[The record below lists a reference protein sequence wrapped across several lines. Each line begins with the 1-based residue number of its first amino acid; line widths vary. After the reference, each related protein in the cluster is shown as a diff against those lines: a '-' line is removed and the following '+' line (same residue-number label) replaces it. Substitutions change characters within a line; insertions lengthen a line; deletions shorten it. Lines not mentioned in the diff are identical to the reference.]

1 MESVAYSFFAK
12 FLGVILLVCST
23 VLAINLLQGEPAS
36 VIVWLTH
43 QALHIEVDLHGFFDK
58 ILTSV
63 LIIVITYCAIRALF
77 YHRKPKAN
85 YQVND

>member
-1 MESVAYSFFAK
+1 MESVAYAIFVK
-12 FLGVILLVCST
+12 LLGIILLICGS

-36 VIVWLTH
+36 IIVWLTH
-43 QALHIEVDLHGFFDK
+43 QALHIEVDLYGFFDK

-63 LIIVITYCAIRALF
+63 LIIVIAYCAIRALF

-85 YQVND
+85 YQINK